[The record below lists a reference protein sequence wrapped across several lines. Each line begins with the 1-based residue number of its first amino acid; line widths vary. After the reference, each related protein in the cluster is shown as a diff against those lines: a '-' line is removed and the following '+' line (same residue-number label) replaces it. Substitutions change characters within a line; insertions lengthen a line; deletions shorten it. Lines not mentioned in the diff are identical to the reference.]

1 MTFVIDNQLT
11 DLLRIFLG
19 ISVIFWHL
27 STFLPIFRKISRF
40 FGANHF
46 GQHEI
51 NPHIFC
57 CNA

>member
-27 STFLPIFRKISRF
+27 STFLPIFQKISQF

-46 GQHEI
+46 GQCAI